1 MRLFVVRHAD
11 AEASSRGGDTER
23 PLSATGTAEAE
34 TLASAAT
41 LLRLSLNSIFVSPL
55 LRARQT
61 AEIVGKKFP
70 SVPLQ
75 VLEVLKPS
83 SDPKALYKELQA
95 LPRDAR
101 VLIVSHEPYVSNC
114 IASLISAEGT
124 PGVNMKKASLAC
136 LEVGS
141 PVQRGSG
148 ILLWLLT
155 NEQLKLLKS

>member
-11 AEASSRGGDTER
+11 AEAAGRGGDSDR
-23 PLSATGTAEAE
+23 PLSPTGIVEAE
-34 TLASAAT
+34 TVASAAVV
-41 LLRLSLNSIFVSPL
+41 LRLSLSSIFASPL

-61 AEIVGKKFP
+61 AEIVARKFP
-70 SVPLQ
+70 SAPMRT
-75 VLEVLKPS
+75 LEVLNPS

-101 VLIVSHEPYVSNC
+101 VLLVSHEPLVSSC

-124 PGVNMKKASLAC
+124 PGVSMKKASLAC
-136 LEVGS
+136 IEVGS
-141 PVQRGSG
+141 PVQRGAG